1 MRISKEEYRKD
12 IRRLQMFLSGKK
24 KKLINQ
30 LQDEMRAASKSM
42 EFEKAAKLR
51 DEIEMLNSLD
61 RRESWIRTP
70 SRKFFTLIPRRG

>member
-24 KKLINQ
+24 KKLIKQ
-30 LQDEMRAASKSM
+30 LQDEMLAASKLM
-42 EFEKAAKLR
+42 DFEKAAKLR

-61 RRESWIRTP
+61 RRGELDTHAQ
-70 SRKFFTLIPRRG
+70 PRGLSH